1 MNFRLHFG
9 VKHLAAVGVLLGL
22 GCGACYAQDPVV
34 IGTAAAI
41 AVQTIKPKKQSPY
54 PKFEGTVMNS
64 NNVLI
69 TVRGKENELAVR
81 TFTLSQEARDKIQK
95 IIDKGG
101 YQYGDKVTVFYDPST
116 NQAIKIKGKASKP
129 IG

>member
-1 MNFRLHFG
+1 MKLAVHFG
-9 VKHLAAVGVLLGL
+9 VKHALALAVLMGMSGV
-22 GCGACYAQDPVV
+22 AAMAQDPIV

-69 TVRGKENELAVR
+69 TVRSKENELAVR
-81 TFTLSQEARDKIQK
+81 TFTLSEEASAKMQK
-95 IIDKGG
+95 LIDKGG
-101 YQYGDKVTVFYDPST
+101 YQYGDKVTVFYDPTT
-116 NQAIKIKGKASKP
+116 NKALKIKGKASKP
-129 IG
+129 I

>member
-1 MNFRLHFG
+1 MNFRTHLG
-9 VKHLAAVGVLLGL
+9 AKHLMAVGVLFGL
-22 GCGACYAQDPVV
+22 SCGAAYAQDPVV
-34 IGTAAAI
+34 VGTAAA
-41 AVQTIKPKKQSPY
+41 AVIETIKPKKQSPY

-69 TVRGKENELAVR
+69 TVRGKDNELAVR

-101 YQYGDKVTVFYDPST
+101 YQYGDKVTVFYDPTT
-116 NQAIKIKGKASKP
+116 NQAIKVKGKASKP
-129 IG
+129 I